1 MPVPEHDALGERV
14 QAVHQLQ
21 LGVAAQ
27 CQHLVVLLQLVGD
40 HVEAVHELVE
50 PLLAQVLAAALEGVS
65 LCRDLVQL
73 GHALQVQV
81 LLQGAPPQIGEL
93 V

>member
-1 MPVPEHDALGERV
+1 MSVPEHDALGEWV

-50 PLLAQVLAAALEGVS
+50 PLLAQVLAAALEGVP
-65 LCRDLVQL
+65 LRGDLVQL
-73 GHALQVQV
+73 GHALQVQI
-81 LLQGAPPQIGEL
+81 LLRGAPPQICEFN
-93 V
+93 

>member
-1 MPVPEHDALGERV
+1 MPVPEHDALRERV